1 MKRTLSVLVS
11 NRPRVLVRVS
21 GLFSRRGF
29 NIHSLTVG
37 VTENPDISR
46 MTLVVEGDERDLE
59 QVSKQLQKLVD
70 VIKVVN
76 LDPDE
81 SVGRE
86 LALIKVNADSDTR
99 GEVLQIVSIFRASVI
114 DIGVKNLMVMITGD
128 EDKIDAICDLLRRF
142 GIQELVRTGKISLM
156 RGVKTIQGNDK
167 SG

>member
-37 VTENPDISR
+37 VTENPVISR
-46 MTLVVEGDERDLE
+46 MTLVVEGDERELE

-70 VIKVVN
+70 VIKVVR
-76 LDPDE
+76 LDPGE
-81 SVGRE
+81 SVDRE
-86 LALIKVNADSDTR
+86 LALIKVNADSETR
-99 GEVLQIVSIFRASVI
+99 SEVLQIVSIFRASVI
-114 DIGVKNLMVMITGD
+114 DVGVKSLMIMVTGD
-128 EDKIDAICDLLRRF
+128 DEKIDALCELLRRF

-156 RGVKTIQGNDK
+156 RGTKTIKG
-167 SG
+167 SGK